1 MVAIARAFAESA
13 SIYCLDEP
21 TTSLTEHEKHALFAV
36 IRNLQAMG
44 ATVIYV
50 SHDLDDVLELTDK
63 VTVMRDGKVVGIY
76 DTGAITKDRLI
87 STMIGRDLTAAF
99 PSKTANINDVVFAAS
114 GLRGE
119 RVHQVSF
126 DLHAGEILGIAG
138 LLGSGRTEILRMIYG
153 VDPIH
158 NGTLTLHGQEFR
170 PTCPQDSIRRGIVLI
185 PEERRSQGLLLDR
198 SIYENI
204 SLVYLN
210 EFVKGPFLK
219 HDAEKKEAEHIGRAV
234 RLKAADYRQ
243 HVKTISGGN
252 QQKVVFAKYLLRQP
266 VVLLLD
272 EPTRGIDVGAKAE
285 IYRLVRELSDLGK
298 GVIFVSSDLEE
309 VLMVSDML
317 LVLTNGRITYN
328 GENKGISMEE
338 VMRYATTAPSAG
350 CAATN

>member
-1 MVAIARAFAESA
+1 
-13 SIYCLDEP
+13 
-21 TTSLTEHEKHALFAV
+21 
-36 IRNLQAMG
+36 
-44 ATVIYV
+44 
-50 SHDLDDVLELTDK
+50 VLELTDK

-272 EPTRGIDVGAKAE
+272 EPTRGVDVGARFE
-285 IYRLVRELSDLGK
+285 IYTVIQDMAKQGAAIILVTSDFTELLGLADRILVLYEGQQTLITKNTQLDQETLLQYCYGK
-298 GVIFVSSDLEE
+298 GLDS
-309 VLMVSDML
+309 
-317 LVLTNGRITYN
+317 
-328 GENKGISMEE
+328 
-338 VMRYATTAPSAG
+338 P
-350 CAATN
+350 